1 MKKTEAKKILNK
13 ICEKYSIFEIRSD
26 GDDDDD
32 KFLRVFS
39 VTDYGGDAFMCID
52 NDDMRVML
60 FLPYP
65 LKEITPSCKT
75 FSCTS
80 ISYNLMSKNKYTYE
94 GIIKK
99 IDDNLKKYNDIKK
112 EKLKNAVN
120 EL

>member
-13 ICEKYSIFEIRSD
+13 ICEKYSIFEIYD
-26 GDDDDD
+26 ND

-39 VTDYGGDAFMCID
+39 VTDCGSDTFMCID

-65 LKEITPSCKT
+65 LKEITPLCKT

-112 EKLKNAVN
+112 EKLKNTVN

>member
-13 ICEKYSIFEIRSD
+13 ICEKYSIFEIRR
-26 GDDDDD
+26 D

-39 VTDYGGDAFMCID
+39 VTDYVDDAFMYID
-52 NDDMRVML
+52 NDDMRVTL

-65 LKEITPSCKT
+65 LKEITPLCKT

-112 EKLKNAVN
+112 QRLKNTVN

>member
-13 ICEKYSIFEIRSD
+13 ICEKYSIFEIRR
-26 GDDDDD
+26 D

-39 VTDYGGDAFMCID
+39 VTDYGDDVFMYID
-52 NDDMRVML
+52 NDDMRVIL

-65 LKEITPSCKT
+65 LKEITPLCKT
-75 FSCTS
+75 FSCKS
-80 ISYNLMSKNKYTYE
+80 VSYYLMTKNKYTYE

-99 IDDNLKKYNDIKK
+99 IDNNLKKYNDIKK
-112 EKLKNAVN
+112 QRLKNTVN

>member
-13 ICEKYSIFEIRSD
+13 ICEKYSIFEIRR
-26 GDDDDD
+26 D

-39 VTDYGGDAFMCID
+39 VTDYGGDAFMYID
-52 NDDMRVML
+52 NDDMRVVL

-65 LKEITPSCKT
+65 LKEITPLCKT

-80 ISYNLMSKNKYTYE
+80 VSYYLMSKNKYTYE

-99 IDDNLKKYNDIKK
+99 IDNNLKKYNDIKK
-112 EKLKNAVN
+112 QRLKNTVN

>member
-26 GDDDDD
+26 DDDYDGSG
-32 KFLRVFS
+32 RVFS
-39 VTDYGGDAFMCID
+39 VTDCDGVAFMYID
-52 NDDMRVML
+52 NDDMKVTL

-65 LKEITPSCKT
+65 LKEITPLCKT

-80 ISYNLMSKNKYTYE
+80 VSYYLMTKNKYTYE

-99 IDDNLKKYNDIKK
+99 IDNNLKKYNDIKK
-112 EKLKNAVN
+112 QRLKNTVN

>member
-13 ICEKYSIFEIRSD
+13 ICEKYSIFEIRR
-26 GDDDDD
+26 D

-39 VTDYGGDAFMCID
+39 VTDYGDDAFMYID
-52 NDDMRVML
+52 NDDMRVIL

-65 LKEITPSCKT
+65 LKEITPLCKT

-80 ISYNLMSKNKYTYE
+80 VSYNLMSKNKYTYE

-99 IDDNLKKYNDIKK
+99 IDNNLKKYNDIKK
-112 EKLKNAVN
+112 QRLKNTVN

>member
-13 ICEKYSIFEIRSD
+13 ICEKYSIFEIHR
-26 GDDDDD
+26 D

-39 VTDYGGDAFMCID
+39 VTDYGDDAFMYID

-65 LKEITPSCKT
+65 LKEITPLCKT

-80 ISYNLMSKNKYTYE
+80 VSYYLMTKNKYTYE

>member
-13 ICEKYSIFEIRSD
+13 ICEKYSIFEIRRRR
-26 GDDDDD
+26 D
-32 KFLRVFS
+32 KFSRVFS
-39 VTDYGGDAFMCID
+39 VTDYGDDAFMYID

-65 LKEITPSCKT
+65 LKEITPLCKT

-99 IDDNLKKYNDIKK
+99 IDNNLKKYNDIKK
-112 EKLKNAVN
+112 QRLKNTVN

>member
-13 ICEKYSIFEIRSD
+13 ICEKYSIFEISR
-26 GDDDDD
+26 D
-32 KFLRVFS
+32 KFSRNFS
-39 VTDYGGDAFMCID
+39 VTDCGADVFMYID
-52 NDDMRVML
+52 YDDMRVIL

-99 IDDNLKKYNDIKK
+99 IDNNLKKYNDIKK
-112 EKLKNAVN
+112 QRLKNTVN

>member
-13 ICEKYSIFEIRSD
+13 ICEKYSIFEIRR
-26 GDDDDD
+26 D

-39 VTDYGGDAFMCID
+39 VTDYGGEAFMYID
-52 NDDMRVML
+52 NDDMRVVL

-65 LKEITPSCKT
+65 LKEITPLCKT

-80 ISYNLMSKNKYTYE
+80 VSYYLMSKNKYTYE

-99 IDDNLKKYNDIKK
+99 IDNNLKKYNDIKK
-112 EKLKNAVN
+112 QRLKNTVN

>member
-13 ICEKYSIFEIRSD
+13 ICEKYSIFEIRRD
-26 GDDDDD
+26 KCD

-39 VTDYGGDAFMCID
+39 VTDYVDDAFMYID

-65 LKEITPSCKT
+65 LKEITPLCKT

-99 IDDNLKKYNDIKK
+99 IDNNLKKYNDIKK
-112 EKLKNAVN
+112 QRLKNTVN

>member
-13 ICEKYSIFEIRSD
+13 ICEKYSIFEIRR
-26 GDDDDD
+26 D

-39 VTDYGGDAFMCID
+39 VTDYGDDAFMYID

-65 LKEITPSCKT
+65 LKEITP
-75 FSCTS
+75 SCTS

-99 IDDNLKKYNDIKK
+99 IDNNLKKYNDIKK
-112 EKLKNAVN
+112 QRLKNTVN

>member
-13 ICEKYSIFEIRSD
+13 ICEKYSIFEIRRD
-26 GDDDDD
+26 TD

-39 VTDYGGDAFMCID
+39 VTDCGSDAFMCID
-52 NDDMRVML
+52 NDDMRVTL

-65 LKEITPSCKT
+65 LKEITPLCKT

-112 EKLKNAVN
+112 QRLKNTVN

>member
-13 ICEKYSIFEIRSD
+13 ICEKYSIFEIRR
-26 GDDDDD
+26 D

-39 VTDYGGDAFMCID
+39 VTDYGDDAFMYIN
-52 NDDMRVML
+52 NDDMRVIL

-65 LKEITPSCKT
+65 LKEITPLCKT

-99 IDDNLKKYNDIKK
+99 IDNNLKKYNDIKK
-112 EKLKNAVN
+112 QRLKNTVN

>member
-13 ICEKYSIFEIRSD
+13 ICEKYSIFEIRR
-26 GDDDDD
+26 D

-39 VTDYGGDAFMCID
+39 VTDYGDDVFMYID

-65 LKEITPSCKT
+65 LKEITPLCKT

-80 ISYNLMSKNKYTYE
+80 VSYDLMTKNKYTYE

-112 EKLKNAVN
+112 QRLKNTVN

>member
-13 ICEKYSIFEIRSD
+13 ICEKYSIFEIRR
-26 GDDDDD
+26 D

-39 VTDYGGDAFMCID
+39 VTDYGDDAFMYID
-52 NDDMRVML
+52 NDDMRVTL
-60 FLPYP
+60 VLPYP
-65 LKEITPSCKT
+65 LKEITPLCKT

-80 ISYNLMSKNKYTYE
+80 ISYDLMSKNKYTYE

-99 IDDNLKKYNDIKK
+99 IDNNLKKYNDIKK

>member
-26 GDDDDD
+26 DDENADGSD
-32 KFLRVFS
+32 RVFS
-39 VTDYGGDAFMCID
+39 VTDYGGDVFMYID
-52 NDDMRVML
+52 NDDMRVIL

-65 LKEITPSCKT
+65 LKEITPLCKT
-75 FSCTS
+75 FSCTRV
-80 ISYNLMSKNKYTYE
+80 SYYLMTKNKYTYE

>member
-13 ICEKYSIFEIRSD
+13 ICEKYSIFEIRRRR
-26 GDDDDD
+26 D
-32 KFLRVFS
+32 KFSRVFS
-39 VTDYGGDAFMCID
+39 VTDYGDDAFMYID

-65 LKEITPSCKT
+65 LKEITPLCKT

-112 EKLKNAVN
+112 EKLKNTVN

>member
-13 ICEKYSIFEIRSD
+13 ICEKYSIFEIRR
-26 GDDDDD
+26 D

-39 VTDYGGDAFMCID
+39 VTDYGGDAFMYID
-52 NDDMRVML
+52 NDDMRVIL

-65 LKEITPSCKT
+65 LKKITPLCKT

-99 IDDNLKKYNDIKK
+99 IDNNLKKYNDIKK
-112 EKLKNAVN
+112 QKLKNAVN

>member
-13 ICEKYSIFEIRSD
+13 ICEKYSIFEIRR
-26 GDDDDD
+26 D

-39 VTDYGGDAFMCID
+39 VTDYGDDAFMYID

-80 ISYNLMSKNKYTYE
+80 VSYYLMTKNKYTYE

-99 IDDNLKKYNDIKK
+99 IDNNLKKYNDIKK
-112 EKLKNAVN
+112 QRLKNAVN

>member
-13 ICEKYSIFEIRSD
+13 ICEKYSIFEIRRDADENADGSD
-26 GDDDDD
+26 
-32 KFLRVFS
+32 RVFS
-39 VTDYGGDAFMCID
+39 VTDSAADAFMYID

-99 IDDNLKKYNDIKK
+99 IDNNLKKYNDIKK
-112 EKLKNAVN
+112 EKLKNTVN

>member
-13 ICEKYSIFEIRSD
+13 ICEKYSIFEIRR
-26 GDDDDD
+26 D

-39 VTDYGGDAFMCID
+39 VTDYGDDAFMYID

-65 LKEITPSCKT
+65 LKEITPLCKT

-99 IDDNLKKYNDIKK
+99 IDNNLKKYNDIKK
-112 EKLKNAVN
+112 EKLKNTVN

>member
-13 ICEKYSIFEIRSD
+13 ICEKYSIFEIRR
-26 GDDDDD
+26 D

-39 VTDYGGDAFMCID
+39 VTDYVDDAFMYID
-52 NDDMRVML
+52 NDDMRVVL

-65 LKEITPSCKT
+65 LKEITPLCKT

-99 IDDNLKKYNDIKK
+99 IDNNLKKYNDIKK
-112 EKLKNAVN
+112 QRLKNTVN

>member
-13 ICEKYSIFEIRSD
+13 ICEKYSIFEIRR
-26 GDDDDD
+26 D

-39 VTDYGGDAFMCID
+39 VTDYGDDVFMYID

-65 LKEITPSCKT
+65 LKEITPLCKT

-99 IDDNLKKYNDIKK
+99 IDNNLKKYNDIKK
-112 EKLKNAVN
+112 QRLKNTVN

>member
-13 ICEKYSIFEIRSD
+13 ICEKYSIFEIRR
-26 GDDDDD
+26 D

-39 VTDYGGDAFMCID
+39 VTDYGDDAFMYID

-60 FLPYP
+60 FLPYS
-65 LKEITPSCKT
+65 LKEITPLCKT

-80 ISYNLMSKNKYTYE
+80 VTYDLMTKNKYTYE

-99 IDDNLKKYNDIKK
+99 IDNNLKKYNDIKK
-112 EKLKNAVN
+112 EKLKNTAQD
-120 EL
+120 E

>member
-13 ICEKYSIFEIRSD
+13 ICEKYSIFEIRR
-26 GDDDDD
+26 D

-39 VTDYGGDAFMCID
+39 VTDYGDDVFMYID

-65 LKEITPSCKT
+65 LKEITPLCKT

-80 ISYNLMSKNKYTYE
+80 VSYYLMTKNKYTYE

-99 IDDNLKKYNDIKK
+99 IDNNLKKYNDIKK
-112 EKLKNAVN
+112 QRLKNTVN

>member
-13 ICEKYSIFEIRSD
+13 ICEKYSIFEIRR
-26 GDDDDD
+26 D

-39 VTDYGGDAFMCID
+39 VTDYGDDAFMYID
-52 NDDMRVML
+52 NDDMRVIL

-65 LKEITPSCKT
+65 LKEITPLCKT

-80 ISYNLMSKNKYTYE
+80 VSYYLMTKNKYTYE

-99 IDDNLKKYNDIKK
+99 IDNILKKYNDIKK
-112 EKLKNAVN
+112 QRLKNTVN

>member
-13 ICEKYSIFEIRSD
+13 ICEKYSIFEIRR
-26 GDDDDD
+26 D

-39 VTDYGGDAFMCID
+39 VTDYGDDAFMYID

-65 LKEITPSCKT
+65 LKEITPLCKT
-75 FSCTS
+75 FSCAS
-80 ISYNLMSKNKYTYE
+80 ISYYLMTKNKYTYE

-99 IDDNLKKYNDIKK
+99 IDNNLKKYNDIKK
-112 EKLKNAVN
+112 QRLKNTVN

>member
-13 ICEKYSIFEIRSD
+13 ICEKYSIFEIRR
-26 GDDDDD
+26 D

-39 VTDYGGDAFMCID
+39 VTDYGDDAFMYID
-52 NDDMRVML
+52 NDDMRVTL

-65 LKEITPSCKT
+65 LKEITPLCKT

-99 IDDNLKKYNDIKK
+99 IDNNLKKYNDIKK
-112 EKLKNAVN
+112 EKLKNTVN

>member
-13 ICEKYSIFEIRSD
+13 ICEKYSIFEIRR
-26 GDDDDD
+26 D

-39 VTDYGGDAFMCID
+39 VTDYGGDAFMYID
-52 NDDMRVML
+52 NDDMRVIL

-65 LKEITPSCKT
+65 LKEITPLCKT

-80 ISYNLMSKNKYTYE
+80 VTYDLMTKNKYTYE

-99 IDDNLKKYNDIKK
+99 IDNNLKKYNDIKK
-112 EKLKNAVN
+112 QRLKNTVN

>member
-13 ICEKYSIFEIRSD
+13 ICEKYSIFEIRRRP
-26 GDDDDD
+26 
-32 KFLRVFS
+32 FLRVFS
-39 VTDYGGDAFMCID
+39 VTDYGDDAFMYID

-65 LKEITPSCKT
+65 LKEITPLCKT

-99 IDDNLKKYNDIKK
+99 IDNIRRNKRN
-112 EKLKNAVN
+112 
-120 EL
+120 

>member
-13 ICEKYSIFEIRSD
+13 ICEKYSIFEIRR
-26 GDDDDD
+26 D

-39 VTDYGGDAFMCID
+39 VTDYGDDVFMYID
-52 NDDMRVML
+52 NDDMRVVL

-65 LKEITPSCKT
+65 LKEITPLCKT

-99 IDDNLKKYNDIKK
+99 IDNNLKKYNDIKK
-112 EKLKNAVN
+112 QRLKNTVN

>member
-13 ICEKYSIFEIRSD
+13 ICEKYSIFEIRR
-26 GDDDDD
+26 D

-39 VTDYGGDAFMCID
+39 VTDHGGDAFMYID
-52 NDDMRVML
+52 NDDMRVTL

-65 LKEITPSCKT
+65 LKEILPLCKT

-80 ISYNLMSKNKYTYE
+80 VSYYLMTKNKYTYE

-99 IDDNLKKYNDIKK
+99 IDNNLKKYNDIKK
-112 EKLKNAVN
+112 QRLKNTVN

>member
-13 ICEKYSIFEIRSD
+13 ICEKYSIFEIRR
-26 GDDDDD
+26 D

-39 VTDYGGDAFMCID
+39 VTDYGDDAFMYID

-65 LKEITPSCKT
+65 LKEITPLCKYT

-80 ISYNLMSKNKYTYE
+80 VSYYLMSKNKYTYE

-99 IDDNLKKYNDIKK
+99 IDNNLKKYNDIKK
-112 EKLKNAVN
+112 QRLKNTVN

>member
-13 ICEKYSIFEIRSD
+13 ICEKYSIFEIRR
-26 GDDDDD
+26 D

-39 VTDYGGDAFMCID
+39 VTDYGDDVFMYID
-52 NDDMRVML
+52 NDDMRVIL

-65 LKEITPSCKT
+65 LKEITPLCKT
-75 FSCTS
+75 FSFSCKS
-80 ISYNLMSKNKYTYE
+80 VSYYLMTKNKYTYE

-99 IDDNLKKYNDIKK
+99 IDNNLKKYNDIKK
-112 EKLKNAVN
+112 QRLKNTVN

>member
-13 ICEKYSIFEIRSD
+13 ICEKYSIFEIRR
-26 GDDDDD
+26 D

-39 VTDYGGDAFMCID
+39 VTDYGDDAFMYID
-52 NDDMRVML
+52 NDDMRVTL

-65 LKEITPSCKT
+65 LKEITPLCKT

-99 IDDNLKKYNDIKK
+99 IDNNLKKYNDIKK
-112 EKLKNAVN
+112 QRLKNTVN

>member
-13 ICEKYSIFEIRSD
+13 ICEKYSIFEIRR
-26 GDDDDD
+26 D

-39 VTDYGGDAFMCID
+39 VTDSCGDAFMYID
-52 NDDMRVML
+52 NDDMRVVL

-65 LKEITPSCKT
+65 LKEITPLCKT
-75 FSCTS
+75 FSSTS
-80 ISYNLMSKNKYTYE
+80 VSYYLMTKNKYTYE

-99 IDDNLKKYNDIKK
+99 IDNNLKKYNDIKK
-112 EKLKNAVN
+112 QRLQNTVN

>member
-13 ICEKYSIFEIRSD
+13 ICEKYSIFEIRR
-26 GDDDDD
+26 D

-39 VTDYGGDAFMCID
+39 VTDYGDDAFMYID
-52 NDDMRVML
+52 NDDMRVTL

-65 LKEITPSCKT
+65 LKEITPLCKT

-80 ISYNLMSKNKYTYE
+80 ISYDLMSKNKYTYE

-99 IDDNLKKYNDIKK
+99 IDNNLKKYNDIKK

>member
-1 MKKTEAKKILNK
+1 MKKTEAKKLLNK
-13 ICEKYSIFEIRSD
+13 ICEKYSIFEID
-26 GDDDDD
+26 EGDAPAGV
-32 KFLRVFS
+32 RVFS
-39 VTDYGGDAFMCID
+39 VTDYGDDAFMYID

-65 LKEITPSCKT
+65 LKEITPLCKT

-80 ISYNLMSKNKYTYE
+80 VSYYLMTKNKYTYE